1 MGTKSYEVLA
11 AEEKCKVFFE
21 WFELLLELSIQDLKA
36 VEAAPKMNNN
46 DGFSEYGNRRPITEY
61 VQTNDRTFPLDTVKI
76 KGFEKKYNTILET
89 PLIHYGA
96 QSDAITRSMQA
107 LAIAIGTD
115 IYFRNGAYKPES
127 EEGRALLAHEL
138 THVAQYSEKRMLRQT
153 DRKEL
158 EAEAEYAEKDEYYE
172 SDPVTSE
179 VIGGVGFRIRKSK
192 LSAVKQMIKERLEW
206 LIEEYCVRYNDERA
220 LRLLVKYAELEAEGE
235 MV

>member
-107 LAIAIGTD
+107 LAIAIGKD
-115 IYFRNGAYKPES
+115 IYIRSGHYKPET
-127 EEGRALLAHEL
+127 EEGRALLAHEM
-138 THVAQYSEKRMLRQT
+138 THVAQYSEKRMLGQT

>member
-1 MGTKSYEVLA
+1 MHV
-11 AEEKCKVFFE
+11 
-21 WFELLLELSIQDLKA
+21 I
-36 VEAAPKMNNN
+36 
-46 DGFSEYGNRRPITEY
+46 
-61 VQTNDRTFPLDTVKI
+61 
-76 KGFEKKYNTILET
+76 
-89 PLIHYGA
+89 
-96 QSDAITRSMQA
+96 A
-107 LAIAIGTD
+107 LAIGTD
-115 IYFRNGAYKPES
+115 IYFRNGAYKPET
-127 EEGRALLAHEL
+127 EEGRALLVHEL
-138 THVAQYSEKRMLRQT
+138 THVAQYSEKRMLGQT

>member
-96 QSDAITRSMQA
+96 QSDVITRSMQA
-107 LAIAIGTD
+107 LAIAIGKD
-115 IYFRNGAYKPES
+115 IYIRSGHYKPET
-127 EEGRALLAHEL
+127 EEGRALLAHEM

-158 EAEAEYAEKDEYYE
+158 EAEAEYAEKNEYYE

-192 LSAVKQMIKERLEW
+192 LSVVKQMIKERLEW

>member
-11 AEEKCKVFFE
+11 AEEKCKAFFE

-107 LAIAIGTD
+107 LAIAIGKD
-115 IYFRNGAYKPES
+115 IYIRSGHYKPET

-138 THVAQYSEKRMLRQT
+138 THVAQYSEKRMLGQT

-158 EAEAEYAEKDEYYE
+158 EAEAEYAEKNEYYE

>member
-107 LAIAIGTD
+107 LAIAIGKD
-115 IYFRNGAYKPES
+115 IYIRSGHYKPET

-138 THVAQYSEKRMLRQT
+138 THVAQYSEKRMLGQT

-158 EAEAEYAEKDEYYE
+158 EAEAEYAEKNEYYE

>member
-96 QSDAITRSMQA
+96 QADEITRAMHVIA
-107 LAIAIGTD
+107 LAIGKD
-115 IYFRNGAYKPES
+115 IYIRSGHYKPET

-138 THVAQYSEKRMLRQT
+138 THVAQNKNRALT
-153 DRKEL
+153 DNRTKSEL

-192 LSAVKQMIKERLEW
+192 LSVVKQMIKERLEW

>member
-1 MGTKSYEVLA
+1 MHV
-11 AEEKCKVFFE
+11 
-21 WFELLLELSIQDLKA
+21 I
-36 VEAAPKMNNN
+36 
-46 DGFSEYGNRRPITEY
+46 
-61 VQTNDRTFPLDTVKI
+61 
-76 KGFEKKYNTILET
+76 
-89 PLIHYGA
+89 
-96 QSDAITRSMQA
+96 A
-107 LAIAIGTD
+107 LAIGTD
-115 IYFRNGAYKPES
+115 IYFRNGAYKPET

-138 THVAQYSEKRMLRQT
+138 THVAQNKNRALT
-153 DRKEL
+153 DNRTKSEL

-192 LSAVKQMIKERLEW
+192 LSVVKQMIKERLEW

>member
-107 LAIAIGTD
+107 LAIAIGKD
-115 IYFRNGAYKPES
+115 IYIRSGHYKPET

-138 THVAQYSEKRMLRQT
+138 THVAQYAEKRMLRQT

-220 LRLLVKYAELEAEGE
+220 LRLLVKYAELETEGE

>member
-96 QSDAITRSMQA
+96 QSDVITRSMQA
-107 LAIAIGTD
+107 LAIAIGKD
-115 IYFRNGAYKPES
+115 IYIRSGHYKPET
-127 EEGRALLAHEL
+127 EEGRALLAHEM

-158 EAEAEYAEKDEYYE
+158 EAEAEYVEKNEYYE

-192 LSAVKQMIKERLEW
+192 LSVVKQMIKERLEW

-220 LRLLVKYAELEAEGE
+220 LRLLVKYAELEAKGE

>member
-96 QSDAITRSMQA
+96 QSDVITRSMQA
-107 LAIAIGTD
+107 LAIAIGKD
-115 IYFRNGAYKPES
+115 IYIRSGHYKPET
-127 EEGRALLAHEL
+127 EEGRALLAHEM

-158 EAEAEYAEKDEYYE
+158 EAEAEYVEKNEYYE

-192 LSAVKQMIKERLEW
+192 LSVVKQMIKERLEW

>member
-1 MGTKSYEVLA
+1 MHV
-11 AEEKCKVFFE
+11 
-21 WFELLLELSIQDLKA
+21 I
-36 VEAAPKMNNN
+36 
-46 DGFSEYGNRRPITEY
+46 
-61 VQTNDRTFPLDTVKI
+61 
-76 KGFEKKYNTILET
+76 
-89 PLIHYGA
+89 
-96 QSDAITRSMQA
+96 A
-107 LAIAIGTD
+107 LAIGTD
-115 IYFRNGAYKPES
+115 IYFRNGAYKPET

-138 THVAQYSEKRMLRQT
+138 THVAQNKNRALT
-153 DRKEL
+153 DNRTKSEL

-220 LRLLVKYAELEAEGE
+220 LRLLVKYAELEAKGE

>member
-96 QSDAITRSMQA
+96 QADEITRAMHVIA
-107 LAIAIGTD
+107 LAIGKD
-115 IYFRNGAYKPES
+115 IYIRSGHYKPET

-158 EAEAEYAEKDEYYE
+158 EAEAAYAEKDEYYE

-192 LSAVKQMIKERLEW
+192 LSVVKQMIKERLEW

>member
-36 VEAAPKMNNN
+36 VEAAPKMNNS

-107 LAIAIGTD
+107 LAIAIGKD
-115 IYFRNGAYKPES
+115 IYIRSGHYKPET

-172 SDPVTSE
+172 SDSVTSE

>member
-96 QSDAITRSMQA
+96 QADEITRAMHVIA
-107 LAIAIGTD
+107 LAIGKD
-115 IYFRNGAYKPES
+115 IYIRSGHYKPET
-127 EEGRALLAHEL
+127 EEARALLAHEL
-138 THVAQYSEKRMLRQT
+138 THVAQYAEKRMLRQT

-158 EAEAEYAEKDEYYE
+158 EAEAEYAEKNEYYE

-192 LSAVKQMIKERLEW
+192 LSVVKQMIKERLEW

>member
-96 QSDAITRSMQA
+96 QADEITRAMHVIA
-107 LAIAIGTD
+107 LAIGKD
-115 IYFRNGAYKPES
+115 IYIRSGHYKPET

-192 LSAVKQMIKERLEW
+192 LSVVKQMIKERLEW

>member
-11 AEEKCKVFFE
+11 AEEKCKAFFE

-107 LAIAIGTD
+107 LAIAIGKD
-115 IYFRNGAYKPES
+115 IYIRSGHYKPET

-138 THVAQYSEKRMLRQT
+138 THVAQYSEKRMLGQT

-158 EAEAEYAEKDEYYE
+158 EAEAEYAEKNEYYE

-220 LRLLVKYAELEAEGE
+220 LRLLVKYAELETEGE

>member
-107 LAIAIGTD
+107 LAIAIGKD
-115 IYFRNGAYKPES
+115 IYIRSGHYKPET

-138 THVAQYSEKRMLRQT
+138 THVAQYAEKRMLRQT

-158 EAEAEYAEKDEYYE
+158 EAEAEYAEKNEYYE

-192 LSAVKQMIKERLEW
+192 LSVVKQMIKERLEW

>member
-1 MGTKSYEVLA
+1 MHV
-11 AEEKCKVFFE
+11 
-21 WFELLLELSIQDLKA
+21 I
-36 VEAAPKMNNN
+36 
-46 DGFSEYGNRRPITEY
+46 
-61 VQTNDRTFPLDTVKI
+61 
-76 KGFEKKYNTILET
+76 
-89 PLIHYGA
+89 
-96 QSDAITRSMQA
+96 A
-107 LAIAIGTD
+107 LAIGTD
-115 IYFRNGAYKPES
+115 IYFRNGAYKPET

-220 LRLLVKYAELEAEGE
+220 LRLLVKYAELEAKGE